1 MEELL
6 DAIIALRKLLS
17 DDGRYSICRTDKYPM
32 QLGDAMIVSDA
43 TERVD
48 KAIEAA
54 QQQGGQGACP
64 VPHPQMDF
72 EFICDLCGEHI
83 PARR

>member
-1 MEELL
+1 MP
-6 DAIIALRKLLS
+6 ICHHIKLIGLKVADCGS
-17 DDGRYSICRTDKYPM
+17 TSWSWVTTGWESVTCPAC
-32 QLGDAMIVSDA
+32 L
-43 TERVD
+43 ERRPLQ
-48 KAIEAA
+48 AA

>member
-54 QQQGGQGACP
+54 QQQGGQGAGFTDA
-64 VPHPQMDF
+64 QIEEMD
-72 EFICDLCGEHI
+72 EIAESLGDE
-83 PARR
+83 